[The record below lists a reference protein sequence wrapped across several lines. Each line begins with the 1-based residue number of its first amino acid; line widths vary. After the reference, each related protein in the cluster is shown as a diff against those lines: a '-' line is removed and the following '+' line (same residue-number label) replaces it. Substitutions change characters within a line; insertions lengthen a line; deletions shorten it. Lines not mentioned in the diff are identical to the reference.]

1 MEAEGKGPEMM
12 DEAGNE
18 SQNLDIQ
25 NNENGE
31 NTEINLGGDG
41 MNPEENQ
48 DYETMSLE
56 DILKKNKVEIYNNDD
71 TQPLFNQ
78 VVANNKYFKLYLAK
92 NNTLQNCSLMVL
104 NDVDKKKKV
113 FGELLENIAR
123 LDPVNS
129 NFVLKLRGA
138 NVFPNK
144 VYLLFDLV
152 LTSYLAKKRQY
163 DNDNNFKFCI
173 LFYLIEMLSALHDQ
187 IIMIEDLRFSLI
199 LMDNMDELKFMV
211 PFGKIFS
218 FNFNFKIKFFKF

>member
-1 MEAEGKGPEMM
+1 METEDKGPEMI

-18 SQNLDIQ
+18 SQNLDIL

-31 NTEINLGGDG
+31 NTQINLGGDG

-48 DYETMSLE
+48 DYESMSLE
-56 DILKKNKVEIYNNDD
+56 DILKRNKVEIYNNDD

-92 NNTLQNCSLMVL
+92 NNTLQNCTLMVL
-104 NDVDKKKKV
+104 NDVDKKKKI

-173 LFYLIEMLSALHDQ
+173 VFYLIEMLSALHDQ

-211 PFGKIFS
+211 PFGITFY
-218 FNFNFKIKFFKF
+218 I